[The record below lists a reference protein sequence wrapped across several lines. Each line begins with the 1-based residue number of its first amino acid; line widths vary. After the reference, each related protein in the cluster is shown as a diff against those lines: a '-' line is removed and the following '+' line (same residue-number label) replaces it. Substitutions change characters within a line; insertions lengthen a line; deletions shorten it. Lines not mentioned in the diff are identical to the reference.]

1 MQDMNVIENGMHF
14 WAVITGICTRAFAV
28 IPAKA
33 RIQVNPGR
41 KMQCHALTDL
51 LFCYAFSC
59 YAGCCAGAAS
69 VPRACAFRLSHR
81 KATRHPPHV
90 TLSPK

>member
-14 WAVITGICTRAFAV
+14 WAVITGICTRVFAV

-41 KMQCHALTDL
+41 NMQCHAITDL
-51 LFCYAFSC
+51 EQPCSAKHLTGDGDGARGRSPILF
-59 YAGCCAGAAS
+59 
-69 VPRACAFRLSHR
+69 RAPCPANN
-81 KATRHPPHV
+81 T
-90 TLSPK
+90 